1 MIWLAKMTKV
11 AKVAPVT
18 RVARVAR
25 VAKVKRVAKVTKVAK
40 VAKVTWVA
48 KALTQRP
55 RVRSRTQGIMARSM
69 LQNRTRKE
77 HAKAAAANDIGAK
90 CGMNM

>member
-1 MIWLAKMTKV
+1 MKRVAKVIWVAKMTKV

-25 VAKVKRVAKVTKVAK
+25 